1 MSRQSRQS
9 MHADLAKLYKIISQG
24 QKEDKNRNVISEV
37 FKESQEKKQ
46 KKNIKERL
54 GLTNAKKIKKILKKV
69 DQFETYID
77 MEDYDNAYDLL
88 GEIANDEKKIKNYR
102 LPNKFYEKLQQ
113 FKDRGARRPVVDEE
127 EYDEDRAIADINF
140 GAYRGEGRRRNNV
153 KDGSAVMKLSH
164 LINRSMDTMNKLK

>member
-113 FKDRGARRPVVDEE
+113 FKDRGARQLVVDDEE
-127 EYDEDRAIADINF
+127 DSQDNF
-140 GAYRGEGRRRNNV
+140 DDFVSARGEGRRRNNV